1 MEFHE
6 MLAIAEKRQIKRDRE
21 IEEIDQMTKRRRL
34 ERMHELEQ
42 ARKIQT
48 KVKPIIDQTDGASR
62 ETVEHHSVVLKNK
75 LRNGIAPQTLTKSSH
90 TTPFYPQKS
99 LPNSSVINSGSQPVR
114 KANSEDREAKQKP
127 KNEKSISSH
136 GTLVQQ
142 KPKKN
147 NLSFAELLELA
158 KRNEAVEPKKQAF
171 EDLIPCSVKSL
182 YGKKEN
188 SKSSVTDNSKSHRT
202 TSSDASKC
210 RQPQN
215 KKSLKTP
222 SAEPQKSSKGS
233 SEADANRLKK
243 TAPNDKIKQ
252 PIDLPRPFDPKGH
265 IGPKSN
271 TSVSSSK
278 SSGFAKCSETVLSKR
293 LQSNQGNLPRPPTH
307 ISCVSDRTVP
317 PRSGIAAQLQSVRT
331 ISSLPHDPQVKMN
344 QSAILSKKVD
354 KQCLEKPRRP
364 PQTEDSNK
372 SLTQPTRKRQTTPEP
387 SQVKSKPKSH
397 VQVPTAPRSNAARP
411 PTPRQSFRPPPTP
424 SCRGSGIAAQLGVN
438 MAIARAVDDSES
450 ECNYSE
456 DDYESDDSFI
466 DDSDVVESKE
476 YARVVR
482 DIHKALHFDP
492 RKYKEVN
499 PWDDLRSMEA
509 NYREIEKEEKRS
521 ARFGAKEDALEM
533 ERDLQRK
540 RAKMASR
547 GLL

>member
-1 MEFHE
+1 
-6 MLAIAEKRQIKRDRE
+6 MLAIAEKRQVKRDRE

-48 KVKPIIDQTDGASR
+48 KVKPLMIQSDSTCR
-62 ETVEHHSVVLKNK
+62 ENAEHPSALVKNK
-75 LRNGIAPQTLTKSSH
+75 FRNGTAPQTPAKSSH
-90 TTPFYPQKS
+90 MTPFSSQKS
-99 LPNSSVINSGSQPVR
+99 LLNTPVINSGSQPVR
-114 KANSEDREAKQKP
+114 KAPCETREAKQKA
-127 KNEKSISSH
+127 KVEKSVSDH
-136 GTLVQQ
+136 VTLVQQ

-147 NLSFAELLELA
+147 SLSFAELLELA
-158 KRNEAVEPKKQAF
+158 KRNETVETKKQVF
-171 EDLIPCSVKSL
+171 EDLIPCPVKSL

-188 SKSSVTDNSKSHRT
+188 PKCSATDTRKSPRTASSSASKST
-202 TSSDASKC
+202 
-210 RQPQN
+210 QPQI
-215 KKSLKTP
+215 KKSPKIL
-222 SAEPQKSSKGS
+222 SAESQKSTKGS
-233 SEADANRLKK
+233 SEADADKPKK
-243 TAPNDKIKQ
+243 ITPNDKVKQ
-252 PIDLPRPFDPKGH
+252 LNYLPRLLDPKGH
-265 IGPKSN
+265 IGTKSN

-278 SSGFAKCSETVLSKR
+278 SSGFAKCSEAVLPKR
-293 LQSNQGNLPRPPTH
+293 LQLDQGNLSRPSTH

-317 PRSGIAAQLQSVRT
+317 PRGGIAAQLQSMKT
-331 ISSLPHDPQVKMN
+331 FSSLPHDAQVKIS
-344 QSAILSKKVD
+344 QSAVLSKKAD
-354 KQCLEKPRRP
+354 KQPSEKPRRP

-372 SLTQPTRKRQTTPEP
+372 PLTQPSRKRQTTPEP
-387 SQVKSKPKSH
+387 SPVKSRPKGH
-397 VQVPTAPRSNAARP
+397 VQVPTAPKNDAPRP
-411 PTPRQSFRPPPTP
+411 VTPRQSFRPPSTP

-438 MAIARAVDDSES
+438 MAIARAADDSAS

-456 DDYESDDSFI
+456 DDYDSDDSFI
-466 DDSDVVESKE
+466 DDSDVVESRE
-476 YARVVR
+476 YANVIRH
-482 DIHKALHFDP
+482 IHKALHFDP